1 LRRTISVWKWLP
13 ALLLAASGCA
23 GEEVP
28 RTYPVQGKVILKN
41 GTPLAGGAIVFT
53 SVADPE
59 LRGYGTIA
67 KDGTF
72 MLDTIAL
79 TRNARGQRLHG
90 AVEGA
95 FSVNIRPDGG
105 AGGPREGAFTLKK
118 TYRVEAKE
126 NNEITVVVE

>member
-1 LRRTISVWKWLP
+1 
-13 ALLLAASGCA
+13 
-23 GEEVP
+23 
-28 RTYPVQGKVILKN
+28 VILKN

-79 TRNARGQRLHG
+79 TRNARGQKLPG

-95 FSVNIRPDGG
+95 FSVNVRPQGG
-105 AGGPREGAFTLKK
+105 AGGPGKGPVTLKK
-118 TYRVEAKE
+118 TYRVEAKDR
-126 NNEITVVVE
+126 NEITVVVE